1 MAETDSSL
9 VPWPDGTVL
18 FWTFENGSFWGQVAT
33 SHLEEEEGEEEEK
46 MSYTTVWSDGDR
58 LQFSAKAVDAMQAK
72 AAHTIESIP
81 DHYLAGTPVQR
92 YFDEEFGNGGW
103 WTGKIKGH
111 DETHNYT
118 LEWSDGSLEM
128 WNALNTVAMVH
139 DAALNFVGF
148 KNGTGTPL
156 NNHDVVVV
164 EDEDEDDDDDENQD
178 DDDEDLLSPVVHQ
191 PQHSMEQKDTTALE
205 NGYPPRAEAPS
216 SDRSSQSVLY
226 DSSDEIIG
234 LEDFPQTEQGIAD
247 FLKALDGDPSQTNG
261 TIQEHQQA
269 VYHATQVT
277 IDSASKK
284 FFPIP
289 IEFANSI
296 VEWVVHLDAN
306 DVLFSIRYATVVDYE
321 QEFLVEPHYMS
332 ASEEGEEALVTERG
346 QFLVGDNENSDN
358 GDNTPT
364 IRFPTTLI
372 VEFDN
377 TYSWFTGK
385 TISYTFKVSPPSAR
399 ERTSRVESALSLVM
413 QALEQ
418 AQEQVVLQTSAA
430 EIASSQV
437 SKTLERY
444 RAVDEE
450 VSYRQRLSQEAQQN
464 AKEAK
469 RRKAHAETKLR
480 EQRRLI
486 DENDTTIETIERRI
500 KELQQERLER
510 LQQTES
516 LHKSLPA
523 IEGEYRQLGTQYEI
537 AQKESERLNLSVCDL
552 QIEILNRDQA
562 IADVEKVRDKA
573 TWKQKK
579 AQLRTEFLQHLEE
592 ELRRRL

>member
-139 DAALNFVGF
+139 DAALNFVGS

-164 EDEDEDDDDDENQD
+164 GDVDEDDDENQD
-178 DDDEDLLSPVVHQ
+178 NDDEDLLSPVVHQ

-205 NGYPPRAEAPS
+205 NG
-216 SDRSSQSVLY
+216 LY